1 MFINFILTIVYG
13 FVNYLILKKIILNDY
28 FSYKKFFQLSVYFF
42 LFLLLI
48 KFFYFDEYVK
58 QPNVK
63 KMKLIVLTLISY
75 GIIFFNA
82 IKFLFDEAFINYI
95 QNFNIEKLSQ
105 AKEQNYRRTQSIIAF
120 SCISTLQLLFI
131 WNSKL

>member
-28 FSYKKFFQLSVYFF
+28 FSYKKFFLLSVYFF
-42 LFLLLI
+42 LLLLLI